1 MVKKMQSYITAARNR
16 KQLERDCLKTRQQRS
31 IAVAKLASQ
40 VLRSQF
46 GASRVV
52 LFGSVISDID
62 ELSFHADSDIDLAV
76 WGMSDHSYFKAVG
89 YLQGLSEF
97 AIDLVQA
104 QNQNIPPYM
113 LSAISQGVDL

>member
-1 MVKKMQSYITAARNR
+1 MRKMQSYITTARNR
-16 KQLERDCLKTRQQRS
+16 KQLERDCLKMRLQKAIS
-31 IAVAKLASQ
+31 VAKLAAQ

-46 GASRVV
+46 GASRVM
-52 LFGSVISDID
+52 LFGSVISHID

-76 WGMSDHSYFKAVG
+76 WGMSNHLYFKAVG

-104 QNQNIPPYM
+104 QNQNIPAYM